1 MPRPI
6 VMPKLGQSEEEG
18 TLVRWLKKEGDG
30 VAKGDVLFEIET
42 DKALLEVESFFEGT
56 LLKIIVPV
64 GQTVPV
70 QTTVAFIGDPGEAV
84 PEIAA
89 PAAEPGK
96 GEEPRASAEVSSEQ
110 LPPAAA
116 GARAQARRERPI
128 AREREAPSQER
139 PSPPPAHRER
149 SSVFKIS
156 PRAARLAKDCAI
168 DPKVIVGTGP
178 GGRIV
183 EKDVRSYLDSKGY
196 SRLRV
201 SPAAKDL
208 ARKEGIDLFS
218 ILPSRDAGRITVADV
233 ETALAERPRPM
244 GRMRRVIAQRLA
256 ESFRSAPHFFVT
268 VSADL
273 TELDSFRRELKSK
286 GAWYTVTDFILRA
299 VAATL
304 EEFPAVNS
312 TTDGEKMWWHSR
324 INLGLA
330 VALEQ
335 GLVVPVLRNANKL
348 TLADIHKQ
356 ATELMARARAGKLT
370 PDEMTGST
378 FTISNMGML
387 DVENFTA
394 IINPGESAILA
405 VSSLMKHPV
414 VRDDQ
419 VVIRSL
425 MKMTLSSD
433 HRIIDGALAAR
444 FLNGIRNKLEEIGL
458 WRRLV

>member
-1 MPRPI
+1 MPRPV

-42 DKALLEVESFFEGT
+42 DKALLEVESFFEGI
-56 LLKIIVPV
+56 LLKIVVPE

-84 PEIAA
+84 PEITV
-89 PAAEPGK
+89 PAAKPGK
-96 GEEPRASAEVSSEQ
+96 GEGPRASAKVSEH
-110 LPPAAA
+110 PPVAAA
-116 GARAQARRERPI
+116 GGEAQARAGRRI
-128 AREREAPSQER
+128 ARERVPRPQER
-139 PSPPPAHRER
+139 PSPPPAHPEAP
-149 SSVFKIS
+149 SIFKIS
-156 PRAARLAKDCAI
+156 PRAARLAEECAV

-183 EKDVRSYLDSKGY
+183 EKDVSSYLDTKGY
-196 SRLRV
+196 AHLRV
-201 SPAAKDL
+201 TPTAKNL
-208 ARKEGIDLFS
+208 ARKEGIDLFN
-218 ILPSRDAGRITVADV
+218 LQPSDDGGRIGVADI
-233 ETALAERPRPM
+233 ETALAERPKPM

-273 TELDSFRRELKSK
+273 TELDSFRKELKSK
-286 GAWYTVTDFILRA
+286 GVSYTVTDFILKA

-304 EEFPAVNS
+304 EGFPAVNS
-312 TTDGEKMWWHSR
+312 TTDGEKIWWHSR
-324 INLGLA
+324 IDLGLA

-348 TLADIHKQ
+348 TLADIHEQ
-356 ATELMARARAGKLT
+356 ATELTARARAGKLT
-370 PDEMTGST
+370 PGEMTGST

-405 VSSLMKHPV
+405 VSSLAKHPV
-414 VRDDQ
+414 VRDDR

-444 FLNGIRNKLEEIGL
+444 FLNAIRNKLEEISL